1 MTNEQ
6 LENLKRLEASLPNE
20 LVAQTYYSQ
29 GMQCY
34 CVIGYA
40 LHYQCNV
47 DLDRLMTMNDWI
59 DTYNN
64 YSGMLQEVYGLSI
77 EELRDLQDIN
87 DHSYENGKHERAIAV
102 KAYLARLIKEKEA
115 EIQ

>member
-20 LVAQTYYSQ
+20 LVAQAYYSQ

-47 DLDRLMTMNDWI
+47 DLDKLMKMNDWI
-59 DTYNN
+59 STYDNHTKK
-64 YSGMLQEVYGLSI
+64 LQEVYGLSV
-77 EELRDLQDIN
+77 EELSELQDVN
-87 DHSYENGKHERAIAV
+87 DHYYENGKHERAIAV